1 MGTLNFRLVSG
12 VGEALVV
19 RDYQGHESVSD
30 SHDAQGNPVYGFRY
44 HIELAS
50 RDSSISAEQLV
61 DTTAVLEVIRDGEV
75 VQQVHGI
82 VRSFSRGD
90 TGHHHTY
97 YSLTLVPALERLSLR
112 HNSRIFQHKT
122 VPEILAILLDEMHIT
137 DYAFS
142 VKRECAPR
150 EFCVQYRE
158 TDLAFFHRLA
168 AEEGLMYTFS
178 HESEKHTLIVT
189 DNSAGFTQL
198 GGTVPY
204 NVLSGGVAETP
215 YVSAIS
221 ETKQS
226 EVTEV
231 AMRDYSFKKPDYNFK
246 QSALGSDM
254 AYQLPDYQHYDAPGR
269 YKDDASGKAFS
280 QIRLES
286 LRRASHTASGKSNQ
300 AKLQAGVVFTLADHL
315 DSTMNRP
322 WLIVGIDH
330 QGSQPQALEESGGSG
345 ATTYSNQFVVI
356 PNETLWRM
364 QPHPKPQVDG
374 PMVAT
379 VVGPQGE
386 EIYCDE
392 HGRVKLS
399 FPWDRYSNEDEHS
412 SCWVRVAQ
420 GWAGAQYGMVALPR
434 VGHEV
439 IVTFLNGDPDQ
450 PLVTG
455 RTYHATNT
463 PPYSLPDNKTKTV
476 IRTQTHQGTG
486 FNELSFEDQS
496 GSEKIYLHAQKDY
509 EALVE
514 NDSTTQIKHDRH
526 LTVENDRYSHVQVN
540 DHLSIDGEQRT
551 AIKQNLT
558 LATDASL
565 HQKVGQKTIVDS
577 GSEVHLKAGK
587 AVVLD
592 AGNEITVKVGGS
604 FIKVDAGGVHVVSG
618 AINLNSGGSAGS
630 GSGYGGQPA
639 TMPNILKALTPPEEA
654 QAPSFAASE
663 VQASP
668 QLIPYSPNL
677 IQQVEAD
684 MLTGTPITPVCKV
697 PVGGP
702 CPFGDFDASN
712 MVAMFAPSSSGSN
725 SAQGKSET
733 ESKEVALTTPV
744 MIFETKRQ
752 MDDMNAKDMHHGDYD
767 EQTLKEQFDL
777 RDVSAKLNAYTG
789 LKFPEVYPGYYGGYS
804 RQTEE
809 YLSLAERS
817 EIMFDEFRDLAKMFS
832 WHGAYKNV
840 INEMITHMQKNTG
853 EPFSSPLLDQ
863 ALKEQIEGDDSEN
876 SSLQHIKDALI
887 KNIEWSEGIYPE
899 AKEELLTSEV
909 GRSILPRFD
918 DFKDYTN
925 GLVICVHDIWSAQ
938 ITLQSLQVSGNQFTA
953 TVHYR
958 VQDHFGLD
966 DADISNWAYRQARI
980 FRLWF
985 VLQRWEQ
992 FDFKPFITEMNAT
1005 VTIKGTRI

>member
-1 MGTLNFRLVSG
+1 MGTLNFRLVSS

-19 RDYQGHESVSD
+19 RDYQGHESISD
-30 SHDAQGNPVYGFRY
+30 SLDAQGNPVYGFRY

-50 RDSSISAEQLV
+50 RDSGIRAEQLV
-61 DTTAVLEVIRDGEV
+61 DTAAVLEVIRNGEV

-112 HNSRIFQHKT
+112 HNSRIFQQKT
-122 VPEILAILLDEMHIT
+122 VPEILAMLLSEMNIT

-178 HESEKHTLIVT
+178 HEAEKHTLIVT

-204 NVLSGGVAETP
+204 NVLSGGVADTP
-215 YVSAIS
+215 YVSAMR

-231 AMRDYSFKKPDYNFK
+231 TQRDYSFKKPSYSFK

-280 QIRLES
+280 QIKLEH
-286 LRRASHTASGKSNQ
+286 LRRTSHTAAGKSNE

-315 DSTMNRP
+315 DSAMNRP

-364 QPHPKPQVDG
+364 QPQPKPQVDG

-379 VVGPQGE
+379 VVGPKGE

-392 HGRVKLS
+392 HGRVKVS
-399 FPWDRYSNEDEHS
+399 FPWDRSSNEDEHS

-420 GWAGAQYGMVALPR
+420 GWAGAQYGMMAIPR
-434 VGHEV
+434 IGHEV

-450 PLVTG
+450 PMVTG

-463 PPYSLPDNKTKTV
+463 PPYPLPDHKTKTV

-558 LATDASL
+558 LETDASL

-577 GSEVHLKAGK
+577 GSEVHLKAGN

-630 GSGYGGQPA
+630 GSGYAGQLA
-639 TMPNILKALTPPEEA
+639 TMPNLLTALTAPEEA
-654 QAPSFAASE
+654 QALDITATQTP
-663 VQASP
+663 ASP
-668 QLIPYSPNL
+668 AIYTLASP
-677 IQQVEAD
+677 
-684 MLTGTPITPVCKV
+684 
-697 PVGGP
+697 
-702 CPFGDFDASN
+702 
-712 MVAMFAPSSSGSN
+712 
-725 SAQGKSET
+725 
-733 ESKEVALTTPV
+733 
-744 MIFETKRQ
+744 
-752 MDDMNAKDMHHGDYD
+752 
-767 EQTLKEQFDL
+767 
-777 RDVSAKLNAYTG
+777 
-789 LKFPEVYPGYYGGYS
+789 
-804 RQTEE
+804 
-809 YLSLAERS
+809 
-817 EIMFDEFRDLAKMFS
+817 
-832 WHGAYKNV
+832 
-840 INEMITHMQKNTG
+840 
-853 EPFSSPLLDQ
+853 
-863 ALKEQIEGDDSEN
+863 
-876 SSLQHIKDALI
+876 
-887 KNIEWSEGIYPE
+887 KNIQAPAFEQVSMQNTPMSKMCQRQPDGSCPRGDCPC
-899 AKEELLTSEV
+899 TSE
-909 GRSILPRFD
+909 
-918 DFKDYTN
+918 
-925 GLVICVHDIWSAQ
+925 A
-938 ITLQSLQVSGNQFTA
+938 
-953 TVHYR
+953 
-958 VQDHFGLD
+958 
-966 DADISNWAYRQARI
+966 
-980 FRLWF
+980 
-985 VLQRWEQ
+985 
-992 FDFKPFITEMNAT
+992 
-1005 VTIKGTRI
+1005 

>member
-684 MLTGTPITPVCKV
+684 MLAGTPVTPVCKV

-702 CPFGDFDASN
+702 CPFSDFDPTSFTQN
-712 MVAMFAPSSSGSN
+712 NSTSSTNDKTQSSSN
-725 SAQGKSET
+725 KI
-733 ESKEVALTTPV
+733 K
-744 MIFETKRQ
+744 ETKQVNEKQSEFTVLDIPEVMSGKLNWPKSATVMNLWFQLNAREMTPSEKAGVVKPVDFPKEYINKTLFPWTWLTQ
-752 MDDMNAKDMHHGDYD
+752 YPQVKEALSEMNSLLDTSNAKR
-767 EQTLKEQFDL
+767 EQRKHLVK
-777 RDVSAKLNAYTG
+777 Y
-789 LKFPEVYPGYYGGYS
+789 
-804 RQTEE
+804 
-809 YLSLAERS
+809 
-817 EIMFDEFRDLAKMFS
+817 
-832 WHGAYKNV
+832 
-840 INEMITHMQKNTG
+840 
-853 EPFSSPLLDQ
+853 
-863 ALKEQIEGDDSEN
+863 
-876 SSLQHIKDALI
+876 IKDKQQEIVFPYQLDNGSDPVVLHSFWQFQLKGIGYDFGQVDDLYGSLGNFAIYAAITKALI
-887 KNIEWSEGIYPE
+887 KKVDE
-899 AKEELLTSEV
+899 K
-909 GRSILPRFD
+909 
-918 DFKDYTN
+918 
-925 GLVICVHDIWSAQ
+925 
-938 ITLQSLQVSGNQFTA
+938 
-953 TVHYR
+953 HY
-958 VQDHFGLD
+958 Q
-966 DADISNWAYRQARI
+966 
-980 FRLWF
+980 
-985 VLQRWEQ
+985 
-992 FDFKPFITEMNAT
+992 AT
-1005 VTIKGTRI
+1005 VTEVGIYMRDTFDFIGSQYLGHWNFEGLGLNPLGGLANRFNFEWQLPGWNPKLGMAEAFGNHDFNQYRDKHSKGGDLLLFSDVKRLPVNIELLLEIS

>member
-30 SHDAQGNPVYGFRY
+30 SLDAQGNPVYGFRY
-44 HIELAS
+44 QIELAS
-50 RDSSISAEQLV
+50 RNSSISAEQLV

-97 YSLTLVPALERLSLR
+97 YALTLVPALERLSLR

-122 VPEILAILLDEMHIT
+122 VPEILANLLDEMNIT

-178 HESEKHTLIVT
+178 HQAEKHTLVVT
-189 DNSAGFTQL
+189 DNTAGFTQL
-198 GGTVPY
+198 DGTVPY
-204 NVLSGGVAETP
+204 NVLSGGVADTP

-226 EVTEV
+226 AVTEV
-231 AMRDYSFKKPDYNFK
+231 AMRDYSFKKPAYNFK
-246 QSALGSDM
+246 QSALGSEM
-254 AYQLPDYQHYDAPGR
+254 AYQLPDYEYYDAPGR

-280 QIRLES
+280 QIRLEH
-286 LRRASHTASGKSNQ
+286 LRRNSHTASGKSNQ

-315 DSTMNRP
+315 DSAMNRP

-345 ATTYSNQFVVI
+345 ATTYSNQFTVI

-420 GWAGAQYGMVALPR
+420 GWAGAQYGMVAIPR
-434 VGHEV
+434 IGHEV

-450 PLVTG
+450 PLVSG

-486 FNELSFEDQS
+486 FNEFSFEDQS

-514 NDSTTQIKHDRH
+514 NDSTTQLKHDRH

-558 LATDASL
+558 LAIDASL

-577 GSEVHLKAGK
+577 GSEVHLKAGN

-639 TMPNILKALTPPEEA
+639 TMPNLLKALTPPAEA
-654 QAPSFAASE
+654 QAPAFTASE
-663 VQASP
+663 TAMSP
-668 QLIPYSPNL
+668 LL
-677 IQQVEAD
+677 KAAEAKTIANPVLQEAQIKA
-684 MLTGTPITPVCKV
+684 LTGNEPVCEVCEAAEQLRAATALSAKNTGGNDGKSRTLNQTTVENDEDREFKV
-697 PVGGP
+697 TDIPAVMKDKLNWPKSAAVMKLWFGLPAREMAQDEKTGVIKPINFPEKYINKTLFPWEWLAMFPRVQDALKTISERLDTPNAQRIQRDKIKKLISRQPELKFPHELDNDPDPLSLHPDWQFQLASIGYDFGEVDDLYGSLGNFAIYAAITKACIEQITEKRYQVTVTEVGLYMRDTFDFIGNQYLGHWDFEGMGLNPVGGMLN
-702 CPFGDFDASN
+702 SVN
-712 MVAMFAPSSSGSN
+712 MEWHLPGWN
-725 SAQGKSET
+725 LQLG
-733 ESKEVALTTPV
+733 
-744 MIFETKRQ
+744 I
-752 MDDMNAKDMHHGDYD
+752 AKA
-767 EQTLKEQFDL
+767 F
-777 RDVSAKLNAYTG
+777 
-789 LKFPEVYPGYYGGYS
+789 
-804 RQTEE
+804 
-809 YLSLAERS
+809 
-817 EIMFDEFRDLAKMFS
+817 
-832 WHGAYKNV
+832 
-840 INEMITHMQKNTG
+840 
-853 EPFSSPLLDQ
+853 
-863 ALKEQIEGDDSEN
+863 
-876 SSLQHIKDALI
+876 
-887 KNIEWSEGIYPE
+887 
-899 AKEELLTSEV
+899 
-909 GRSILPRFD
+909 
-918 DFKDYTN
+918 
-925 GLVICVHDIWSAQ
+925 
-938 ITLQSLQVSGNQFTA
+938 GNQDFNR
-953 TVHYR
+953 YR
-958 VQDHFGLD
+958 KQSGKGGDLLLFS
-966 DADISNWAYRQARI
+966 DIKCLPVSI
-980 FRLWF
+980 KL
-985 VLQRWEQ
+985 
-992 FDFKPFITEMNAT
+992 TMEMM
-1005 VTIKGTRI
+1005 

>member
-30 SHDAQGNPVYGFRY
+30 SLDAQGNPVYGFRY
-44 HIELAS
+44 QIELAS
-50 RDSSISAEQLV
+50 RNSSISAEQLV

-97 YSLTLVPALERLSLR
+97 YALTLVPALERLSLR

-122 VPEILAILLDEMHIT
+122 VPEILAILLEEMNIT

-178 HESEKHTLIVT
+178 HQAEKHTLVVT
-189 DNSAGFTQL
+189 DNTAGFTQL
-198 GGTVPY
+198 DGTVPY
-204 NVLSGGVAETP
+204 NVLSGGVADTP

-226 EVTEV
+226 AVTEV
-231 AMRDYSFKKPDYNFK
+231 AMRDYSFKKPAYNFK
-246 QSALGSDM
+246 QSALGSEM
-254 AYQLPDYQHYDAPGR
+254 AYQLPDYEYYDAPGR

-280 QIRLES
+280 QIRLEH
-286 LRRASHTASGKSNQ
+286 LRRNSHTASGKSNQ

-315 DSTMNRP
+315 DSAMNRP

-345 ATTYSNQFVVI
+345 ATTYSNQFTVI

-364 QPHPKPQVDG
+364 QPPPKPQVDG

-420 GWAGAQYGMVALPR
+420 GWAGAQYGMVAIPR
-434 VGHEV
+434 IGHEV

-450 PLVTG
+450 PLVSG

-486 FNELSFEDQS
+486 FNEFSFEDQS

-514 NDSTTQIKHDRH
+514 NDSTTQMKHDRH

-639 TMPNILKALTPPEEA
+639 TMPNLLKALTPPTEA
-654 QAPSFAASE
+654 QAPDITATQTPASPE
-663 VQASP
+663 IYTQASP
-668 QLIPYSPNL
+668 
-677 IQQVEAD
+677 
-684 MLTGTPITPVCKV
+684 
-697 PVGGP
+697 
-702 CPFGDFDASN
+702 
-712 MVAMFAPSSSGSN
+712 
-725 SAQGKSET
+725 
-733 ESKEVALTTPV
+733 
-744 MIFETKRQ
+744 
-752 MDDMNAKDMHHGDYD
+752 
-767 EQTLKEQFDL
+767 
-777 RDVSAKLNAYTG
+777 
-789 LKFPEVYPGYYGGYS
+789 
-804 RQTEE
+804 
-809 YLSLAERS
+809 
-817 EIMFDEFRDLAKMFS
+817 
-832 WHGAYKNV
+832 
-840 INEMITHMQKNTG
+840 
-853 EPFSSPLLDQ
+853 
-863 ALKEQIEGDDSEN
+863 
-876 SSLQHIKDALI
+876 
-887 KNIEWSEGIYPE
+887 KNIQAE
-899 AKEELLTSEV
+899 AFE
-909 GRSILPRFD
+909 
-918 DFKDYTN
+918 
-925 GLVICVHDIWSAQ
+925 
-938 ITLQSLQVSGNQFTA
+938 QVSMQNTPMSKMCQ
-953 TVHYR
+953 
-958 VQDHFGLD
+958 
-966 DADISNWAYRQARI
+966 RQKDGSCPRSDCPCTGKA
-980 FRLWF
+980 
-985 VLQRWEQ
+985 
-992 FDFKPFITEMNAT
+992 
-1005 VTIKGTRI
+1005 